1 MSDHGF
7 TSSFS
12 VRTDVRY
19 CPNGRSADGGVL
31 FITELRE
38 GRVSVTELA
47 RAHDVTV
54 ETIRRDLTVLER
66 AGALRKIHGG
76 ALPAPVLAAPETG
89 VLQRERDHAEAK
101 ARIARAALAAL
112 DPHEGAALLIDSGTT
127 TGAFARLLP
136 EHLDLTVL
144 TNSVL
149 IAAALAAR
157 PGCRVHIIGGLVRG
171 LTQAAVGPEALAQLA
186 PLRADIAVMG
196 SNGLTARH
204 GLSTP
209 DPDEAAVKRAMV
221 ASAHRVVALVDAS
234 KIGQEHLV
242 SFADADDVD
251 LLVTDATIT
260 GHLAARLTD
269 SGTEVIPA

>member
-1 MSDHGF
+1 MKARDRHG
-7 TSSFS
+7 
-12 VRTDVRY
+12 RIL
-19 CPNGRSADGGVL
+19 AAL
-31 FITELRE
+31 ARE
-38 GRVSVTELA
+38 GRVSVAELA

-54 ETIRRDLTVLER
+54 ETIRRDLTVLDR

-112 DPHEGAALLIDSGTT
+112 DLREGAALLIDSGTT

-157 PGCRVHIIGGLVRG
+157 PGCRVHIIGGQVRG

-186 PLRADIAVMG
+186 SLRTDIAVMG
-196 SNGLTARH
+196 SNGLTAQH

-221 ASAHRVVALVDAS
+221 ASARRVAALVDAS

-242 SFADADDVD
+242 SFAGTDDVD

>member
-1 MSDHGF
+1 MKARDRHG
-7 TSSFS
+7 
-12 VRTDVRY
+12 RIL
-19 CPNGRSADGGVL
+19 AAL
-31 FITELRE
+31 ARE
-38 GRVSVTELA
+38 GRVSVAELA
-47 RAHDVTV
+47 RDHDVTV
-54 ETIRRDLTVLER
+54 ETIRRDLAALDR

-76 ALPAPVLAAPETG
+76 
-89 VLQRERDHAEAK
+89 
-101 ARIARAALAAL
+101 ALAAL

-157 PGCRVHIIGGLVRG
+157 PGCRVHIIGGRVRG
-171 LTQAAVGPEALAQLA
+171 LTQAAVGPEALARLA
-186 PLRADIAVMG
+186 SLRADIAVMG
-196 SNGLTARH
+196 SNGLTAQH

-209 DPDEAAVKRAMV
+209 DPDEAAVKRAMIRAAKQV
-221 ASAHRVVALVDAS
+221 IVLADAS
-234 KIGQEHLV
+234 KVGQEHLV
-242 SFADADDVD
+242 SFAGTDDVD

>member
-1 MSDHGF
+1 MKARDRHG
-7 TSSFS
+7 
-12 VRTDVRY
+12 RIL
-19 CPNGRSADGGVL
+19 AAL
-31 FITELRE
+31 ARE
-38 GRVSVTELA
+38 GRVSVAELA
-47 RAHDVTV
+47 RDHDVTV
-54 ETIRRDLTVLER
+54 ETIRRDLAALDR

-89 VLQRERDHAEAK
+89 VLQRERDHAEA
-101 ARIARAALAAL
+101 RAAL

-157 PGCRVHIIGGLVRG
+157 PGCRVHIIGGRVRG
-171 LTQAAVGPEALAQLA
+171 LTQAAVGPEALARLA
-186 PLRADIAVMG
+186 SLRADIAVMG
-196 SNGLTARH
+196 SNGLTAQH

-221 ASAHRVVALVDAS
+221 ASARRVVALVDAS
-234 KIGQEHLV
+234 KVGQEHLV
-242 SFADADDVD
+242 SFAGTDDVD

>member
-1 MSDHGF
+1 MKAQDRHSQIL
-7 TSSFS
+7 
-12 VRTDVRY
+12 
-19 CPNGRSADGGVL
+19 AAL
-31 FITELRE
+31 ARE

-54 ETIRRDLTVLER
+54 ETIRRDLTVLDR

-89 VLQRERDHAEAK
+89 VLQREQDHAEAK

>member
-1 MSDHGF
+1 MKARDRHG
-7 TSSFS
+7 
-12 VRTDVRY
+12 RIL
-19 CPNGRSADGGVL
+19 AAL
-31 FITELRE
+31 ARE
-38 GRVSVTELA
+38 GRVSVAELA
-47 RAHDVTV
+47 RDHDVTV
-54 ETIRRDLTVLER
+54 ETIRRDLAALDR

-157 PGCRVHIIGGLVRG
+157 PGCRVHIIGGRVRG
-171 LTQAAVGPEALAQLA
+171 LTQAAVGPEALARLA
-186 PLRADIAVMG
+186 SLRADIAVMG
-196 SNGLTARH
+196 SNGLTAQH

-221 ASAHRVVALVDAS
+221 RAAKHVVVLADAT
-234 KIGQEHLV
+234 KVGQEHLV
-242 SFADADDVD
+242 SFADLADID
-251 LLVTDATIT
+251 LLVTDSPLPTAIATP
-260 GHLAARLTD
+260 LTTL
-269 SGTEVIPA
+269 GTEVVTP

>member
-1 MSDHGF
+1 MGQMSAEARQESIVDEDL
-7 TSSFS
+7 
-12 VRTDVRY
+12 V
-19 CPNGRSADGGVL
+19 N
-31 FITELRE
+31 
-38 GRVSVTELA
+38 GRVSVTALA
-47 RAHDVTV
+47 ERHSVTV
-54 ETIRRDLTVLER
+54 ETIRRDLAVLDR

-112 DPHEGAALLIDSGTT
+112 DLREGAALLIDSGTT

-136 EHLDLTVL
+136 EHLGLTVL

-157 PGCRVHIIGGLVRG
+157 PGCHVHIIGGQVRG

-186 PLRADIAVMG
+186 SLRTDIAVMG
-196 SNGLTARH
+196 SNGLTAQH

-221 ASAHRVVALVDAS
+221 ASARRVAALVDAS
-234 KIGQEHLV
+234 KIGQEHLI
-242 SFADADDVD
+242 SFAGTDDVD